1 MGEANDLWRRALE
14 DWRIP
19 AEILEAAPESP
30 WEFPVG
36 LFERRADAARHT
48 WTRSNAAAFAA
59 LPDGGSVL
67 DVGCGAGAASLPLVR
82 RAKRLIGVDSSP
94 RLLAEFRRRA
104 EAEASEMVDIE
115 GSWPDVEHR
124 VEEADVVVCH
134 HVAYNVPDLA
144 AFVLALTRHARRR
157 IVLELTLRHPMSDLN
172 SLWLRFHNLKRPDH
186 PDADD
191 AELVLREAGL
201 TVHREDWVAD
211 DGPVALDRE
220 QMVAW
225 TRRRLCL
232 TPDRDREVEEAI
244 AEISDSTKTPFGQP
258 PRRLATF
265 RWEPGLGVIG

>member
-1 MGEANDLWRRALE
+1 MTEANEHWGRALA

-19 AEILEAAPESP
+19 TEILEAAPESP

-36 LFERRADAARHT
+36 LFEKRADASRDT
-48 WTRSNAAAFAA
+48 WTRSNATAFEA
-59 LPDGGSVL
+59 LPLDGSVL
-67 DVGCGAGAASLPLVR
+67 DVGCGAGAASLPLAR

-94 RLLAEFRRRA
+94 RLLAEFRQRA
-104 EAEASEMVDIE
+104 GAAASEMVAIE
-115 GSWPDVEHR
+115 GAWPA
-124 VEEADVVVCH
+124 VEEQVETADVVVCH

-144 AFVLALTRHARRR
+144 GFALALTRHARRR
-157 IVLELTLRHPMSDLN
+157 VVLELTARHPMSDLN

-201 TVHREDWVAD
+201 RVLREDWVPD
-211 DGPVALDRE
+211 EIPIALERP

-232 TPDRDREVEEAI
+232 TPDRDPEVEEAL
-244 AEISDSTKTPFGQP
+244 AALSPATGPGLSLP
-258 PRRLATF
+258 PRRLVTLY
-265 RWEPGLGVIG
+265 WEPATQS